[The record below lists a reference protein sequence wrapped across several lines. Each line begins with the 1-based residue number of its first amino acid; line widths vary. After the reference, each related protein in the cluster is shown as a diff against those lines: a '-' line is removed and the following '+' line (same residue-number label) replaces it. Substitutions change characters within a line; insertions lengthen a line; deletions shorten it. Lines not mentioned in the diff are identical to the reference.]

1 MYTST
6 ITHDVGELRSF
17 KISRDA
23 GPTESCRLPAR
34 SDSPRI
40 RPGRCGPWCGR
51 YRRSR
56 DYSHG
61 NPRRVA

>member
-1 MYTST
+1 MYTPT

-17 KISRDA
+17 TISRDA

-51 YRRSR
+51 FRRSR
-56 DYSHG
+56 D
-61 NPRRVA
+61 